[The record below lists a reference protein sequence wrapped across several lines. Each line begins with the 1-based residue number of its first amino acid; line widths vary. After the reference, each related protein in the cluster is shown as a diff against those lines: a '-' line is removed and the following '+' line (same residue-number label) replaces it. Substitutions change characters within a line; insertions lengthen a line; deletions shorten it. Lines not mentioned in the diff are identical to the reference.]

1 MRGGEEQ
8 KKQAVISLIV
18 RQLQK
23 FDEVRELSKKKEE
36 EAKTNE
42 QIFDLPSYAKT
53 ESPEI
58 KSTDTQKEKSIKL
71 LQSIRSSFP
80 YDPMNPPETL
90 PINSLMSNPDF
101 SNIVAQQRGMT
112 EKIKPFNPYQPIIT
126 DKYDEYLANLRKF
139 SMNINEKD
147 PTSKAKTDLANFLL
161 SVNLYDKPIADPIFS
176 MAMPVLEGKEKINQ
190 SLIDISEGKILKGTG
205 RLATGTL
212 QTAFNLIPSVIGLN
226 ATLPTFKILGGEAAQ
241 LVGSDKETG
250 QKIAEKLAPFV
261 FGKWIGLSSL
271 AAEKVDEEV
280 KDREFF
286 KKLFPDPEDQLIARE
301 LLGHVIM
308 LGGILAGHKV
318 DQKYINPTL
327 DKYFPYTRGIK
338 FDPNNKR
345 VKNVMEQFGEE
356 FNYRKRTEG
365 VDKAREWAQ
374 QEFQNI
380 IKKVSPEFFSNLKTD
395 IRNIFKEGKNK
406 SRESR
411 ASEPTEPIS
420 SDSYSGNSFE
430 PTKPAIGSPRL
441 SLPPS
446 ELGKPAPPT
455 IPEPPAPLK
464 PSGQGKGI
472 KMLAPLS
479 PTKYERGNKLESG
492 KEIKLLSQ
500 GKEETKTITE
510 EKPTG
515 FAKPEKPE
523 ISRTETK
530 PSQHEIEKEKK
541 ETQTSSEKVRG
552 KKLLDEIETLKI
564 RLDSFQKAN
573 MGLEASN
580 TKKRLEKFQQ
590 QYDQLFKPPKDLSD
604 SELEAIANKFKD
616 VPQAQ
621 LTTDEKIRKKE
632 ITEFIKNNKP
642 ELADKIFG
650 EPREKK
656 QIDTAEK
663 KAEKLKQEGKPIE
676 AKGYEKQAERLK
688 KKLDKSEEVTK
699 EDIEKAKSL
708 HRALKQE
715 AIKVFNNLKQ
725 GDVIEFKQF
734 GKIIKGKVYRINKD
748 KKGKVTSI
756 GVIRQDNNTK
766 EKITGREFLPFG
778 AMPQEFKPEG
788 IYADWDTIN
797 GIDIGETAI
806 TLRDKREMDAIVKY
820 AEYVLKSRQKQKE
833 EEAVDKSDKGY
844 FGYTPAE
851 IKALKEIANITA
863 PSKYRRWGEN
873 GLEKMYGVE
882 VIDRLAKNK
891 LISFQADNNHF
902 NGITIYGKQLLD
914 NISKSQAQEKQT
926 KETQPVKTEAAKKET
941 ENLQGSKKQKIYD
954 MPLSEIKL
962 SPKDFQGRELEYSIK
977 SFSDI
982 VGGRIRKA
990 LNDDEI
996 SLDRAKQIIDEAN
1009 KYVEK
1014 TTGRRLELSLESI
1027 PTKEFYW
1034 NEFGQIVLW
1043 KDKKGNQY
1051 VLSGHSRYNS
1061 AKFLSQFP
1069 EFKEFESVP
1078 VVMYSEAEGI
1088 DYEKAKEL
1096 ALTSN
1101 YMGEKQSLVSN
1112 IKYLKNLRDKGLSEE
1127 EIKQRAKEFFNK
1139 LGSRYYAYSML
1150 STDGKTMQML
1160 STMETDNDALESAY
1174 WIARARMLFPELND
1188 SHENEMY
1195 DFLIE
1200 ENRYKSSSIPKLTA
1214 WQDFISKRVNSA
1226 GWSYDKPLNLKGVNK
1241 IGYHEMQFNQALKE
1255 IDDKIK
1261 EIEKEIETKILKLK
1275 SEGAKDEQIA
1285 EAIKSLND
1293 YRTRLIGDRLNLV
1306 NKKSEFV
1313 EQDLKQ
1319 TSLFEPQPKYEFGEP
1334 KGFGEL
1340 SGFDP
1345 EKIFKLLETENKGDI
1360 VKREDLFELLTEKI
1374 QSLIEPEVLKGLKLL
1389 DTDEEWKI
1397 KPEIREKI
1405 DKLFE
1410 IVAAKSEIL
1419 EANIGK
1425 VKGNKIPLDIL
1436 RFDVESLKERNK
1448 FVIKGYTILKDTA
1461 SKTLYKNKEVIV
1473 SSDYHI
1479 GRLLGSMPKVVG
1491 IYYSETD
1498 REKGKIEYVPSKDL
1512 ETVWDDDYYWYA
1524 IIETNAVKAETFAK
1538 NYFKDAFSTAPH
1550 LLRLRK
1556 ISEKE
1561 KAKLIDDSGTLKL
1574 KQQEA
1579 RILLREKQVE
1589 FASNSK
1595 IKDAEGNPLPVFIAT
1610 KSGISQ
1616 YDPEKYDIEN
1626 YFGKAIYGTTQLRDV
1641 ENYLGNAKEKLNK
1654 IQNDTERAEKK
1665 LISYLEDGDPDNF
1678 LATLQ
1683 QYTDLPISKTLID
1696 FAYNYKKKRTE
1707 EEEKQIKKE
1716 LNEIIFSYFSD
1727 RYVNSTVNVTYF
1739 NIENPFILFPKDSR
1753 PRIEALIQLS
1763 EDLTK
1768 ETYVNY
1774 SDLEDALRQVNLSMY
1789 NISAGYEIISAIEN
1803 KFRYYLVNKG
1813 EYSFDEETE
1822 EEDFGEVKASELI
1835 QILTDFFYE
1844 DVDSYYDADTGKV
1857 VSGDII
1863 RQIIEALGY
1872 DGVVMV
1878 DVNAHFNAYRD
1889 VVTNHIIAFRTNQVH
1904 VDKYNYFED
1913 SDIQIKDKQAI
1924 KENNTVFN
1932 NIIEQQRLN
1941 KVPDELVGKMIFVN
1955 PDYEQN
1961 IIEGSLESGSMDDI
1975 PVYIND
1981 EGVFNVIALKKDI
1994 NESLDNKSLKE
2005 ISESLTIYFPI
2016 DIIKEL
2022 LDAYGLTEIPQT
2034 KFKSLLPA
2042 DLSTREFKI
2051 NMLEEA
2057 IEKAK
2062 FNFYS
2067 NFVSR
2072 KPYESIIDF
2081 NKRAQKEKP
2090 ELIKYGE
2097 YLSSVIEKAFENQAK
2112 AKNYDELPPMNFRIR
2127 DLIKDLIS
2135 HLISHR
2141 PGSDKIYIQVS
2152 YGKTKKIFFPKTTS
2166 TIIGSDLTELRE
2178 KQVFYEAE
2186 ESEEDVILTHY
2197 LSPENLIKAVKFKG
2211 NLIIPSL
2218 ALHRRSFEFFDDLQ
2232 PTDSDSPCVLI
2243 GAKDIL
2249 FKENVKIYGRDAWTM
2264 SVPRTLSILI
2274 DKKTMQTVIEKFA
2287 KDLLKEA
2294 DNNKLDVYIT
2304 IQNEQTNEN
2313 KNIRI
2318 RTPKDLTD
2326 YYIKH
2331 VIKTSHHIRKEDN
2344 IINNFG
2350 EKVEGN
2356 YFEFNHLYLGYIKT
2370 NIRYARKDNPKDGF
2384 IEFNSRYN
2392 GNHNL
2397 ISFVNNLFIE
2407 NNLPYVQT
2415 FFLKEI
2421 IENVAGEEKPGWKEQ
2436 QPLSESFINEFVE
2449 FARIFGDPRA
2459 QTIGKIA
2466 GWNIGREIKNFD
2478 ELREQKD
2485 RLLFYLEGNNKAN
2498 ELIKDFADKHKL
2510 TYDKF
2515 YRILNEYAVING
2527 RLQPQK
2533 IIEGIKNEE
2542 AWKEIIPN
2550 PKEFV
2555 DDLNKLIDDV
2565 NKASVGYFEAKAYG
2579 LFNLSNFSKAIIP
2592 NTYAGQLQKALEQ
2605 HGLEVIVYHDA
2616 EDFEENRLTIFDKVY
2631 EEGIKVAEADIFD
2644 DYSGTGLFGNDEK
2657 APPKSKNSQKLA
2669 ELKARKT
2676 HLELVIEKAKE
2687 RGLYNPQFEGST
2699 KLNSDVV
2706 MEATEE
2712 LNSIKK
2718 QIAALEKKFKESAPK
2733 NQIDIF
2739 GGIYDEDVNGIVEPQ
2754 KPPKKAIDDQI
2765 ELFQKEIR
2773 IKQGQLESA
2782 RNQLDL
2788 FNELQE
2794 EIKDL
2799 NKAIDTLE
2807 YAKQK
2812 FQDIDE
2818 EELKRRGEEGQK
2830 IRKEVSK
2837 IVQEFIDTTKN
2848 RELNKLNTFAVDYEN
2863 AKKKLIDYLESVKGN
2878 DYWKTNE
2885 DSYSIFKEQV
2895 TRGFERL
2902 SKLIHLGIETPSD
2915 VIKIGN
2921 YIVDSWSGKKLF
2933 NKKFLENINIEINQ
2947 RLRLKSQNMFGIKAP
2962 VGNDV
2967 KSYADY
2973 FKTIAETFDYLNDEK
2988 VEHAYFY
2995 VEVKDSKEPIIL
3007 FSGVGDDA
3015 SVSINSELLQ
3025 LLFSKL
3031 KDSNKTVKR
3040 ITMIH
3045 NHPSGALTPS
3055 DKDIRARN
3063 SLRKIVNN
3071 YFPEAEYSDVIID
3084 ARRGFFSVYSQHKT
3098 EYFKYDP
3105 EEFKHFPKK
3114 LLNKVYRISRDVFLE
3129 KDLPN
3134 FVSQEFQINTKT
3146 IVSKLLF
3153 SRYNIYGKTF
3163 GFLLNHGITK
3173 AVFPINVRQYISV
3186 KEDFIKELKLLTGTD
3201 KLLLV
3206 SFQTAADDNFKRI
3219 LELAAVKSNAADW
3232 TIILPV
3238 PSEPDNAKI
3247 IKQNANTFL
3256 SVLEKISNPEY
3267 YTELFKDINGDNFD
3281 INLLL
3286 REPEPDFNKFEKK
3299 MREFEKQMPAKLS
3312 EEEERRLKEL
3322 NSLYELT
3329 KDEREELERLRKK
3342 KQDLLKSDP
3351 FVRKRLSTFI
3361 KDKIKYYKQGYREG
3375 QIDLARALRKIE
3387 TDILDYARA
3396 TLPKYYFK
3404 RSEVTQIMVKLRNA
3418 RDIDS
3423 MEAAFLKIDEI
3434 ANKVYKRYV
3443 FEKLNRML
3451 RGINKDSRDKGIPNS
3466 IINLAKAK
3474 RNIEKLEQNIQR
3486 LNAINQQ
3493 RELSDDEEAELY
3505 FSTKMMNLS
3514 MMTTE
3519 QIDEFAE
3526 ELKSFI
3532 NGRKTRFQMWQEK
3545 EKERIGKLRA
3555 EAIAVITG
3563 SKGIMP
3569 EDTFRKV
3576 KLSQKKRS
3584 EIAHRILQYD
3594 NMMHSFEWLMDA
3606 LSKYDKSSE
3615 TLNSFLNR
3623 YFATKV
3629 AQATIEKN
3637 EAVKNYKKI
3646 IKHGLEESFNLKG
3659 NKLYKLLDE
3668 LSEVMPTGVFKK
3680 VPKLNSQGQTEFTEV
3695 ELVMSQNEI
3704 AKLLLEWEDKTLQKT
3719 FEKMNIDPDVIF
3731 NLRRILHPGLKNWIR
3746 WNRNFYNQYYYTV
3759 NDVYKKVKG
3768 YDLPYNPYYSPIA
3781 RDINITQMDSEFLG
3795 DTYEFTSIYNGH
3807 LQPRTSN
3814 SLPLKRQ
3821 DINLVLMEHI
3831 LEMEHFKHYAPI
3843 MKDLRGVFNSKE
3855 VRTAIIQYH
3864 DAFMLKIL
3872 NKFINDFA
3880 RGGVESKLVVGYL
3893 DKLRSNFAKAK
3904 IGLNPTVFVKQLTS
3918 FPAYMMEIP
3927 SKDFF
3932 AGVLDFWLNPIGRA
3946 KFLMRNS
3953 KYMQSR
3959 YEKGWERDII
3969 LALSQAKKTFK
3980 KQISGRLT
3988 FTQFSMMLAQ
3998 IGDGAAIMLGGWSV
4012 YKYHYNKYLKQGLSS
4027 SEAQKL
4033 AIFKFEEATKR
4044 SQQSGEIEDLGDMQR
4059 GGSWAKLW
4067 TLFMT
4072 APKSY
4077 YSSVSGAVRNL
4088 YFGRGSKIKN
4098 LKRLFVAHVLLPT
4111 LFQYAA
4117 DGFYFNYKHLLRAAI
4132 LGSLNGIFIFG
4143 NLLEILV
4150 KELFGEKTWDFEG
4163 NPIESIGKESIEAAQ
4178 SIRKLIDREEI
4189 TAEDVFET
4197 VDDLATA
4204 VSSYIGIPYQP
4215 ISRIQKGVD
4224 RYFKGKTLSPMEM
4237 LGFNRKLFEPEPEP
4251 EPKEIKL
4258 IKEKESRLN
4267 KLRKE
4272 ARETLDK
4279 DTIEKV
4285 KALKREIEEMK
4296 KSKVWKEYLNKQ
4308 KEEKKKD
4315 IFYERPKVKDNMMQD
4330 FQLNNFGF

>member
-1 MRGGEEQ
+1 MQGGEEQ
-8 KKQAVISLIV
+8 KKQAVISLID

-380 IKKVSPEFFSNLKTD
+380 IKKVSPEFFNNLKTD

-420 SDSYSGNSFE
+420 SDSYSDNSFE

-446 ELGKPAPPT
+446 DLGKPAPPT

-699 EDIEKAKSL
+699 E
-708 HRALKQE
+708 
-715 AIKVFNNLKQ
+715 
-725 GDVIEFKQF
+725 
-734 GKIIKGKVYRINKD
+734 
-748 KKGKVTSI
+748 
-756 GVIRQDNNTK
+756 
-766 EKITGREFLPFG
+766 
-778 AMPQEFKPEG
+778 
-788 IYADWDTIN
+788 
-797 GIDIGETAI
+797 
-806 TLRDKREMDAIVKY
+806 
-820 AEYVLKSRQKQKE
+820 

-996 SLDRAKQIIDEAN
+996 SLDRAKHIIDEAN

-1078 VVMYSEAEGI
+1078 VVMYSEVEGI

-1226 GWSYDKPLNLKGVNK
+1226 GWSYDKPLNLKGVHK
-1241 IGYHEMQFNQALKE
+1241 IGYNEMKFEEALRE

-1261 EIEKEIETKILKLK
+1261 EVEDQIKKKITELQSQNLPQDK
-1275 SEGAKDEQIA
+1275 IA

-1293 YRTRLIGDRLNLV
+1293 YRARLITERIALA
-1306 NKKSEFV
+1306 NKRQQAIE
-1313 EQDLKQ
+1313 EDLKQ
-1319 TSLFEPQPKYEFGEP
+1319 ISLFEPHA
-1334 KGFGEL
+1334 
-1340 SGFDP
+1340 
-1345 EKIFKLLETENKGDI
+1345 KIKTMINDEEFKLNPG
-1360 VKREDLFELLTEKI
+1360 
-1374 QSLIEPEVLKGLKLL
+1374 
-1389 DTDEEWKI
+1389 
-1397 KPEIREKI
+1397 
-1405 DKLFE
+1405 
-1410 IVAAKSEIL
+1410 
-1419 EANIGK
+1419 
-1425 VKGNKIPLDIL
+1425 
-1436 RFDVESLKERNK
+1436 
-1448 FVIKGYTILKDTA
+1448 
-1461 SKTLYKNKEVIV
+1461 
-1473 SSDYHI
+1473 
-1479 GRLLGSMPKVVG
+1479 
-1491 IYYSETD
+1491 
-1498 REKGKIEYVPSKDL
+1498 
-1512 ETVWDDDYYWYA
+1512 
-1524 IIETNAVKAETFAK
+1524 
-1538 NYFKDAFSTAPH
+1538 
-1550 LLRLRK
+1550 
-1556 ISEKE
+1556 
-1561 KAKLIDDSGTLKL
+1561 
-1574 KQQEA
+1574 
-1579 RILLREKQVE
+1579 LREKQIDFV
-1589 FASNSK
+1589 ANSK

-1610 KSGISQ
+1610 KLGVVE
-1616 YDPEKYDIEN
+1616 YDPEKYDLEN
-1626 YFGKAIYGTTQLRDV
+1626 AFGKAIYGTTQLRDT
-1641 ENYLGNAKEKLNK
+1641 ENYLNNAQEKLNK
-1654 IQNDTERAEKK
+1654 INNDTERAEQR
-1665 LISYLEDGDPDNF
+1665 LIDFLEDDDPDNF

-1763 EDLTK
+1763 GDLTK

-1878 DVNAHFNAYRD
+1878 DANAHFNAYRD

-2090 ELIKYGE
+2090 ELTKYGE
-2097 YLSSVIEKAFENQAK
+2097 YLSSAIEKAFENQAK

-2676 HLELVIEKAKE
+2676 HLELIIEKAKE

-3084 ARRGFFSVYSQHKT
+3084 ARRGFFSVYSQYKT

-3594 NMMHSFEWLMDA
+3594 NMMHSFEWFMDA

-3746 WNRNFYNQYYYTV
+3746 WNRNFYNQYYHTV